1 MGDNSKIT
9 ALPPIYRFE
18 DSFNLIFDYSKVNQ
32 NTTDKLKIE
41 I

>member
-1 MGDNSKIT
+1 MGETLKIT
-9 ALPPIYRFE
+9 ALPLIYRFE
-18 DSFNLIFDYSKVNQ
+18 DSFNLNFDYSKVNQ